1 MNTETGRKGVGAGTE
16 PLGAEPLGT
25 GTEPGAVHRV
35 VISGQHNRYLIKKV
49 IGDKPVRQKNTLG
62 DVPHS
67 IQLQQVNKLYLAH
80 KDGTLSV
87 YATEIQKKIMGYKK
101 QDSLKNFESGAAA
114 DALITLDSVLEK
126 LVAAKLQCFYCRGPM
141 VILYSTPRESTQWTL
156 DRLDNSLNHSSANT
170 VVACLACN
178 LSRRSMPVAK
188 FQFTKNLRL
197 TKLTEN

>member
-1 MNTETGRKGVGAGTE
+1 V
-16 PLGAEPLGT
+16 
-25 GTEPGAVHRV
+25 
-35 VISGQHNRYLIKKV
+35 
-49 IGDKPVRQKNTLG
+49 
-62 DVPHS
+62 
-67 IQLQQVNKLYLAH
+67 
-80 KDGTLSV
+80 TLSV

-101 QDSLKNFESGAAA
+101 QDSLKKFESGAAA
-114 DALITLDSVLEK
+114 DALITLESVLEK

-141 VILYSTPRESTQWTL
+141 VILYTTPRESTQWTL
-156 DRLDNSLNHSSANT
+156 DRLDNALNHSSANT